1 MNGDNRKGVN
11 IMLHSKFVALNLVK
25 AAVIALLI
33 LSCIPFVGC
42 GKADKKAD
50 EVDML
55 IQGLKDKNEGV
66 RRMAAVA
73 LGEIKDTRAVEP
85 LIAALKD
92 NDRSVRWNAAGALGK
107 INDARAVE
115 PLIAELKDVD
125 SGARLDAAR
134 ALGERKDTR
143 AVEPLIAELKDDD
156 IGVRREAAGALEKI
170 GGPSL
175 IKSLKDSKE
184 LLIR

>member
-1 MNGDNRKGVN
+1 
-11 IMLHSKFVALNLVK
+11 MLHSKFAALNLVK
-25 AAVIALLI
+25 AAMIALLI

-55 IQGLKDKNEGV
+55 IQRLKDKNEGV

-92 NDRSVRWNAAGALGK
+92 NDRSVRWSAAEALGNIK
-107 INDARAVE
+107 DARAVE
-115 PLIAELKDVD
+115 PLIA
-125 SGARLDAAR
+125 A
-134 ALGERKDTR
+134 
-143 AVEPLIAELKDDD
+143 LKDDD

-170 GGPSL
+170 GKLP
-175 IKSLKDSKE
+175 
-184 LLIR
+184 

>member
-1 MNGDNRKGVN
+1 
-11 IMLHSKFVALNLVK
+11 MLHSKFVALNLVK
-25 AAVIALLI
+25 AAMIALLI

-55 IQGLKDKNEGV
+55 IQRLKDKNEGV
-66 RRMAAVA
+66 RRMAAMA
-73 LGEIKDTRAVEP
+73 LGEIKDT
-85 LIAALKD
+85 
-92 NDRSVRWNAAGALGK
+92 
-107 INDARAVE
+107 RAVE

-134 ALGERKDTR
+134 ALGKINDTR
-143 AVEPLIAELKDDD
+143 ALEPLIAELKDDD
-156 IGVRREAAGALEKI
+156 IGVSREAARALEKI
-170 GGPSL
+170 GGHSL

-184 LLIR
+184 QLIR